1 MAQIHSYLI
10 MNAKTELKYVNEEIT
25 SEELEKTF
33 NQIAFS
39 IMNEDNIFED
49 NDEDEINFILE
60 GHKTVEVNL
69 EEIEETDNNELEI
82 TNFIDL
88 SASLLNIDNID
99 FSSQE
104 EEEVSIIHG
113 DPDFDID
120 EMVNRFVNVD
130 M

>member
-10 MNAKTELKYVNEEIT
+10 MNAKTELKYLNEEIT
-25 SEELEKTF
+25 SEELEETF

-39 IMNEDNIFED
+39 IINKDDIFED

-60 GHKTVEVNL
+60 GHETIGL
-69 EEIEETDNNELEI
+69 EEMDSNELEI

-88 SASLLNIDNID
+88 SASLLNTNNID
-99 FSSQE
+99 YSSQE
-104 EEEVSIIHG
+104 EEDVSVNHG

-120 EMVNRFVNVD
+120 EMINRFIVD

>member
-10 MNAKTELKYVNEEIT
+10 MNAKTELKYLNEEIT
-25 SEELEKTF
+25 SEELEETF

-39 IMNEDNIFED
+39 IINKDDIFED

-60 GHKTVEVNL
+60 GHETIGL
-69 EEIEETDNNELEI
+69 EEMDSNELEI

-88 SASLLNIDNID
+88 SASLLNTNNID
-99 FSSQE
+99 YSSQE
-104 EEEVSIIHG
+104 EEDVSVNHG
-113 DPDFDID
+113 DPDFNID
-120 EMVNRFVNVD
+120 EMINRFIVD

>member
-10 MNAKTELKYVNEEIT
+10 MNAKTELKYLNEEIT
-25 SEELEKTF
+25 SEELEETF
-33 NQIAFS
+33 NQIVFS
-39 IMNEDNIFED
+39 IINKDDIFED

-60 GHKTVEVNL
+60 GHKTVKVNL

-104 EEEVSIIHG
+104 EEKVSIIHG

-120 EMVNRFVNVD
+120 EMVNKFVDVD